1 MVKISCEVC
10 KLEGTLQKVGNNYYR
25 IRYYDGVGSNSKPR
39 FHYHQNSKAYAL
51 EELGK
56 LRGTGVLKNT
66 VFDHDQNSY
75 DQDGNYNR
83 KVKES
88 SHICKKASGRS
99 LVWFRTS
106 ACHVDD
112 PGSNPGDRTKNP
124 QAPAGTTYL

>member
-1 MVKISCEVC
+1 MVKISCEIC
-10 KLEGTLQKVGNNYYR
+10 KLKGTLQKVGNNYFR
-25 IRYYDGVGSNSKPR
+25 VRHYDGVGSNGKPR

-51 EELGK
+51 KELEK
-56 LRGTGVLKNT
+56 LGETGVLKNT

-75 DQDGNYNR
+75 DQQTNYNR

-112 PGSNPGDRTKNP
+112 PGSNPSSSHF
-124 QAPAGTTYL
+124 